1 MPRKPN
7 LAEKRYLARFLP
19 CMIAYMA
26 IIAFERILFRDA
38 HPEGLLAYGM
48 AIAPALAIV
57 GVIISMSLYLVDE
70 TDEYLRVQHAKSVI
84 VATGLTLSI
93 ATVWGFLE
101 DYGLAPH
108 VLAYWA
114 FIVFMGMLGL
124 ARCLIK
130 LGDRA

>member
-1 MPRKPN
+1 MFRKPN
-7 LAEKRYLARFLP
+7 LAEKRYLARFMP

-26 IIAFERILFRDA
+26 FEAILFRDA
-38 HPEGLLAYGM
+38 HPQGLLAYAM
-48 AIAPALAIV
+48 AIAPALAII
-57 GVIISMSLYLVDE
+57 GVIVAMSLYLVDE
-70 TDEYLRVQHAKSVI
+70 MDEYLRVQHARSVI
-84 VATGLTLSI
+84 VATGLTLSV

-108 VLAYWA
+108 VQAYWG
-114 FIVFMGMLGL
+114 FVVFMGMLGL